1 MENTSLLSDIFN
13 NDTTTS
19 LKYDDQALYLVLKVV
34 SITVGIV
41 GVLDNLFVI
50 VIFASFINITDKVS
64 ASIIIID
71 ADTDRHAKIS
81 MSKRL
86 IPCQ

>member
-1 MENTSLLSDIFN
+1 MENTSLPSDVLN

-34 SITVGIV
+34 SIAVGIV

-50 VIFASFINITDKVS
+50 VIFVSFINITDKVLAVLTS
-64 ASIIIID
+64 V
-71 ADTDRHAKIS
+71 
-81 MSKRL
+81 
-86 IPCQ
+86 C

>member
-1 MENTSLLSDIFN
+1 MENTSLPSDVLN

-34 SITVGIV
+34 SIAVGIV

-50 VIFASFINITDKVS
+50 VIFASFINITDKVLAVLTS
-64 ASIIIID
+64 V
-71 ADTDRHAKIS
+71 
-81 MSKRL
+81 
-86 IPCQ
+86 C

>member
-34 SITVGIV
+34 SIAVGIV

-50 VIFASFINITDKVS
+50 VIFASFINITDKVLAVLTS
-64 ASIIIID
+64 V
-71 ADTDRHAKIS
+71 
-81 MSKRL
+81 
-86 IPCQ
+86 C

>member
-64 ASIIIID
+64 AVLTLIFWHVC
-71 ADTDRHAKIS
+71 RCQ
-81 MSKRL
+81 RL
-86 IPCQ
+86 